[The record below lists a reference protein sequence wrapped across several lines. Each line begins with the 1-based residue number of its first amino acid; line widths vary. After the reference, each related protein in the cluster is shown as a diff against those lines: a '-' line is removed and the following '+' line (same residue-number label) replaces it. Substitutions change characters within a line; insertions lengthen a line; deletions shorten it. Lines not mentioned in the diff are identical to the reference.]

1 MKKEFKYLKKM
12 VIGSAIL
19 FVSMTGLYAESIA
32 KPNPYLSAPI
42 YGITHFDS
50 AQSDSYPY
58 PVVKGVYNFDLDKY
72 PQVTGG
78 PVNIMTFASTSPNYM
93 WGVSNQGVTY
103 IDVSNGGFKKVSDY
117 NFPGVRVV
125 TREMHEQVLRQN
137 YKNVDEFAAQIN
149 NIYQFDW
156 DKRIHAGNYAVV
168 DNNNNVYVNQG
179 NNVYK
184 YTLKDSKDPSKG
196 IKEAGVIDSTKF
208 LAEKERITGL
218 SMTYDGHL
226 VIVGNSSLSV
236 VGTDLNAS
244 KLQIIHFDNDEYVS
258 NGIAIDEKN
267 GIYVASDKYM
277 RKIIWTGTKLSTDEK
292 DGAWSTFYE
301 IGQQP
306 PTIKVGK
313 GTGSTPTLMGFGDD
327 EDKLVV
333 ITDGANRMNIVAFW
347 RDEIPAGFKQ
357 KPGTKSNRIADQMPI
372 TAGLPKTKKWIQS
385 EQSVAVKDY
394 GAFVVNNIVE
404 NVPKGDFLAVTFGIG
419 PIVESPVGVERV
431 EWDTKANKW
440 KSVWTRKDISS
451 ISMIPAISTT
461 SNIVLVGGYYKKTGW
476 EITGMDWNT
485 GKTVHQSKFGFDNFG
500 NGQYA
505 TIQFFPNGDMLFNS
519 ISGPFR
525 LNYK

>member
-1 MKKEFKYLKKM
+1 MKNYFKNFEKILIGTV
-12 VIGSAIL
+12 VIIAFTG
-19 FVSMTGLYAESIA
+19 GLYAENIA

-58 PVVKGVYNFDLDKY
+58 PVAKGVYNFNLNNY

-78 PVNIMTFASTSPNYM
+78 PVNIMTFASTSSDYM
-93 WGVSNQGVTY
+93 WGISNQGVTY
-103 IDVSNGGFKKVSDY
+103 IDVSNEGFKKVTDY
-117 NFPGVRVV
+117 NFPGVRVI
-125 TREMHEQVLRQN
+125 TKEMHDQVLRKN
-137 YKNVDEFAAQIN
+137 YKNVDEFAEQIK

-156 DKRIHAGNYAVV
+156 ETRIHAGNYAVV

-184 YTLKDSKDPSKG
+184 YALKDSKDPSKG
-196 IKEAGVIDSTKF
+196 IIEAGKIDTTKF
-208 LAEKERITGL
+208 LATKENITGL
-218 SMTYDGHL
+218 SMTYDGKL
-226 VIVGNSSLSV
+226 VIVGNRSLSV
-236 VGTDLNAS
+236 IDTDFNLS
-244 KLQIIHFDNDEYVS
+244 KIQTIHFDNDEYVS
-258 NGIAIDEKN
+258 NGISIDEKN

-292 DGAWSTFYE
+292 DGAWSTLYE

-313 GTGSTPTLMGFGDD
+313 GTGSTPTLMGFGND

-347 RDEIPAGFKQ
+347 RDEIPDGFKQ
-357 KPGTKSNRIADQMPI
+357 KPGTKSNRIADQLPI
-372 TAGLPKTKKWIQS
+372 TAGLPKTQKWVQS
-385 EQSVAVKDY
+385 EQSVVVKNY

-419 PIVESPVGVERV
+419 PIVDSPMGVERV

-440 KSVWTRKDISS
+440 KSVWTRKDVSS
-451 ISMIPAISTT
+451 ISMIPAVSTT
-461 SNIVLVGGYYKKTGW
+461 SNIVLVNGYYKQSGW